1 MSTIFFL
8 RHGQASFGKDNYDE
22 LSETGV
28 RQSKLLANY
37 LVETS
42 GRFDAVYTG
51 TLARQRKTAEELLKL
66 LGNNQEQVP
75 EVRSMEGLNEYPTE
89 NIFRALASFAV
100 DANPSLKEH
109 VNRLLTD
116 RRSFQKVFEA
126 VMSLWA
132 SGAHVIPGLLS
143 WKDFTNGVNQA
154 IDEIM
159 KRDGTGKNVAVF
171 TSGGS
176 ISVAIRRT
184 LNLSNDDTMRVAEQ
198 IVNSSISRF
207 KSTNDRI
214 MLFTFNE
221 YPHLERENDEK
232 LITYR

>member
-22 LSETGV
+22 LSDTGV
-28 RQSKLLANY
+28 LQSKLLARF
-37 LVETS
+37 LVETK

-51 TLARQRKTAEELLKL
+51 TLERQRKTADELLQM
-66 LGNNQEQVP
+66 LGEKGEQVP
-75 EVRSMEGLNEYPTE
+75 EVCRMEGLNEYPTE
-89 NIFRALASFAV
+89 NIFRALGPIAV
-100 DANPSLKEH
+100 EANPSLREH
-109 VNRLLTD
+109 IGRLMTD

-126 VMSLWA
+126 LMSMWA
-132 SGAHVIPGLLS
+132 SGRYDRAGLVS
-143 WKDFTNGVNQA
+143 WNDFTAGVNRA
-154 IDEIM
+154 IDEILA
-159 KRDGTGKNVAVF
+159 RDGSGKNVAVF

-176 ISVAIRRT
+176 ISVAVRRT
-184 LNLSNDDTMRVAEQ
+184 LNLTSDDTMRVAEQ
-198 IVNSSISRF
+198 IVNSSITRF
-207 KSTNDRI
+207 KSTTDRI

>member
-28 RQSKLLANY
+28 RQSKLLAGY
-37 LVETS
+37 LMKTQR
-42 GRFDAVYTG
+42 RFDAVYTG
-51 TLARQRKTAEELLKL
+51 TLERQRKTAEELLKL
-66 LGNNQEQVP
+66 LEEKGERVP
-75 EVRSMEGLNEYPTE
+75 EVRRMEGLNEYPTE
-89 NIFRALASFAV
+89 SIFRALGPRAIEA
-100 DANPSLKEH
+100 DPSLKEH
-109 VNRLLTD
+109 VGRLMTD
-116 RRSFQKVFEA
+116 RRSFQKVFETL
-126 VMSLWA
+126 MSLWA
-132 SGAHVIPGLLS
+132 SGTHDIPGLLS
-143 WKDFTNGVNQA
+143 WKDFTGGVNRA
-154 IDEIM
+154 IDEIL
-159 KRDGTGKNVAVF
+159 KRDGSGRNVAVF

-176 ISVAIRRT
+176 ISVAVRRT

-198 IVNSSISRF
+198 IVNSSICRF
-207 KSTNDRI
+207 KSTAERM

>member
-22 LSETGV
+22 LSDTGV

-42 GRFDAVYTG
+42 RRFDAVYIG

-66 LGNNQEQVP
+66 LVDDRGQVP

-89 NIFRALASFAV
+89 QIFRALAPFAV
-100 DANPSLKEH
+100 ETNPSLKDH
-109 VNRLLTD
+109 IGRLMTD

-132 SGAHVIPGLLS
+132 SGAHDIPGLLS
-143 WKDFTNGVNQA
+143 WKDFTNGVNRA

-159 KRDGTGKNVAVF
+159 KRDGSGKNVAVF

-207 KSTNDRI
+207 KSTIDRI

>member
-28 RQSKLLANY
+28 RQSKLLARY
-37 LVETS
+37 LAEKK
-42 GRFDAVYTG
+42 GCFDAVYTG
-51 TLARQRKTAEELLKL
+51 TLERQRKTADELLKL
-66 LGNNQEQVP
+66 LGEKGEQVP
-75 EVRSMEGLNEYPTE
+75 EVCRMEGLDEYPTE
-89 NIFRALASFAV
+89 NIFRALGPIAV
-100 DANPSLKEH
+100 EANPSLKEH
-109 VNRLLTD
+109 IGRLMTD

-126 VMSLWA
+126 LMSMWA
-132 SGAHVIPGLLS
+132 SGRYDQSGLVS
-143 WKDFTNGVNQA
+143 WNDFTAGVNRA
-154 IDEIM
+154 IDEILA
-159 KRDGTGKNVAVF
+159 RDGAGKNVAVF

-176 ISVAIRRT
+176 ISVAVRRT

-198 IVNSSISRF
+198 IVNSSITRF
-207 KSTNDRI
+207 KSTTDRI

>member
-22 LSETGV
+22 LSDTGV
-28 RQSKLLANY
+28 LQSKLLARF
-37 LVETS
+37 LVETK

-51 TLARQRKTAEELLKL
+51 TLERQRKTADELLQM
-66 LGNNQEQVP
+66 LGEKGEQVP
-75 EVRSMEGLNEYPTE
+75 EVCRMEGLNEYPTE
-89 NIFRALASFAV
+89 NIFRALGPIAV
-100 DANPSLKEH
+100 EANPSLREH
-109 VNRLLTD
+109 IGRLMTD

-126 VMSLWA
+126 LMSMWA
-132 SGAHVIPGLLS
+132 SGRYDRAGLVS
-143 WKDFTNGVNQA
+143 WNDFTAGVNRA
-154 IDEIM
+154 IDEILA
-159 KRDGTGKNVAVF
+159 RDGSGKNVAVF

-176 ISVAIRRT
+176 ISVAVRRT
-184 LNLSNDDTMRVAEQ
+184 LNLTSDDTMRVAEQ
-198 IVNSSISRF
+198 IVNSSITRF
-207 KSTNDRI
+207 KSTTGRI

>member
-8 RHGQASFGKDNYDE
+8 RHGQASFGKNNYDE

-28 RQSKLLANY
+28 RQSKLLAGY
-37 LVETS
+37 LIETTR
-42 GRFDAVYTG
+42 RFDAVYTG
-51 TLARQRKTAEELLKL
+51 TLERQRKTAEELLKL
-66 LGNNQEQVP
+66 LGEKVGQVP
-75 EVRSMEGLNEYPTE
+75 ELRSMEGLNEYPTE
-89 NIFRALASFAV
+89 NIFRALGPYALE
-100 DANPSLKEH
+100 ANPSLREH
-109 VNRLLTD
+109 VGRLMTD

-126 VMSLWA
+126 MMSLWA
-132 SGAHVIPGLLS
+132 TGAHEIPGLIS
-143 WKDFTNGVNQA
+143 WKDFTNGVNSA
-154 IDEIM
+154 IDEIL
-159 KRDGTGKNVAVF
+159 KKDGSGKNVAVF

-176 ISVAIRRT
+176 ISVAVRRT

-207 KSTNDRI
+207 KSTPDRI

>member
-22 LSETGV
+22 LSATGV
-28 RQSKLLANY
+28 RQARLLARY
-37 LVETS
+37 LAETA

-51 TLARQRKTAEELLKL
+51 TLERQRKTAEELLTL
-66 LGNNQEQVP
+66 LAERGEPVP
-75 EVRSMEGLNEYPTE
+75 EVRRMEGLNEYPTE
-89 NIFRALASFAV
+89 SIFRALGPVAMEL
-100 DANPSLKEH
+100 NPHLREH
-109 VNRLLTD
+109 IGKLMTD

-126 VMSLWA
+126 LMSMWA
-132 SGAHVIPGLLS
+132 SGAHDRQGLLS
-143 WKDFTNGVNQA
+143 WEEFTAGVNRA
-154 IDEIM
+154 IDEILA
-159 KRDGTGKNVAVF
+159 RDGSGKNVAVF

-176 ISVAIRRT
+176 ISVAVRRT
-184 LNLSNDDTMRVAEQ
+184 LNLANDDTMRVAEQ

-207 KSTNDRI
+207 KSTADRI

-221 YPHLERENDEK
+221 YPHLEREHDGK